1 MKSSFHTEVETPK
14 KDLPRIS
21 GSEAVIRSFLAEGVE
36 TIFGYPGGAIIPV
49 YNALYDYR
57 DKINHIL
64 VRHEQCAIHAAQGY
78 ARATGRTGVCI
89 VTSGP
94 GATNTVTGLADALLD
109 STPIVLISGQVAS
122 STLGTDAFQEINFI
136 EITQSV
142 TKWNCQ
148 VKRAED
154 IPAAI
159 AKAFYIASTGR
170 PGPVV
175 IDITKDAQAGF
186 AEFEYNP
193 VKFIRSYQPYPEVDN
208 DQIMEAVRLI
218 NFARKPMALIGQG
231 VILGG
236 AEQELK
242 EFLEKSGIPAASTLL
257 GLSALPTDHPQSVGM
272 LGLHG
277 YEVEKEVVYK
287 NFALALP
294 FAFRCFSGDESI
306 DDATIEQM
314 IVEYNTIYREES
326 EKLVELFD
334 GVVETL
340 DHLTKA
346 GVKVVITSN
355 NVKPVL
361 RRLTTNLGIAE
372 YIDDIV
378 SVEDVE
384 NVKPAPDIALE
395 VLRRYNISGE
405 EALVVGDA
413 TLDMDMGREAG
424 CHLCGVSFGSHT
436 PEMLRERGARYIID
450 HFSEIEKIVL
460 G

>member
-1 MKSSFHTEVETPK
+1 MNYKVVMLDFDGTTACTVP
-14 KDLPRIS
+14 
-21 GSEAVIRSFLAEGVE
+21 
-36 TIFGYPGGAIIPV
+36 AI
-49 YNALYDYR
+49 Y
-57 DKINHIL
+57 
-64 VRHEQCAIHAAQGY
+64 HAA
-78 ARATGRTGVCI
+78 
-89 VTSGP
+89 
-94 GATNTVTGLADALLD
+94 
-109 STPIVLISGQVAS
+109 
-122 STLGTDAFQEINFI
+122 
-136 EITQSV
+136 
-142 TKWNCQ
+142 
-148 VKRAED
+148 KR
-154 IPAAI
+154 
-159 AKAFYIASTGR
+159 
-170 PGPVV
+170 
-175 IDITKDAQAGF
+175 
-186 AEFEYNP
+186 
-193 VKFIRSYQPYPEVDN
+193 
-208 DQIMEAVRLI
+208 
-218 NFARKPMALIGQG
+218 
-231 VILGG
+231 
-236 AEQELK
+236 
-242 EFLEKSGIPAASTLL
+242 
-257 GLSALPTDHPQSVGM
+257 M

-314 IVEYNTIYREES
+314 IVEYNTIYKEES

-361 RRLTTNLGIAE
+361 RRLATNLGIAK

-405 EALVVGDA
+405 ESLVVGDA

-436 PEMLRERGARYIID
+436 PEMLRERGARYIVD

>member
-1 MKSSFHTEVETPK
+1 MLDFDGTTACTVP
-14 KDLPRIS
+14 
-21 GSEAVIRSFLAEGVE
+21 
-36 TIFGYPGGAIIPV
+36 AI
-49 YNALYDYR
+49 Y
-57 DKINHIL
+57 
-64 VRHEQCAIHAAQGY
+64 HAA
-78 ARATGRTGVCI
+78 
-89 VTSGP
+89 
-94 GATNTVTGLADALLD
+94 
-109 STPIVLISGQVAS
+109 
-122 STLGTDAFQEINFI
+122 
-136 EITQSV
+136 
-142 TKWNCQ
+142 
-148 VKRAED
+148 KR
-154 IPAAI
+154 
-159 AKAFYIASTGR
+159 
-170 PGPVV
+170 
-175 IDITKDAQAGF
+175 
-186 AEFEYNP
+186 
-193 VKFIRSYQPYPEVDN
+193 
-208 DQIMEAVRLI
+208 
-218 NFARKPMALIGQG
+218 
-231 VILGG
+231 
-236 AEQELK
+236 
-242 EFLEKSGIPAASTLL
+242 
-257 GLSALPTDHPQSVGM
+257 M

-314 IVEYNTIYREES
+314 IVEYNTIYKEES

-361 RRLTTNLGIAE
+361 HRLTTNLGIAE

-405 EALVVGDA
+405 ESLVVGDA

>member
-1 MKSSFHTEVETPK
+1 MNYKVVMLDFDGTTACTVP
-14 KDLPRIS
+14 
-21 GSEAVIRSFLAEGVE
+21 
-36 TIFGYPGGAIIPV
+36 AI
-49 YNALYDYR
+49 Y
-57 DKINHIL
+57 
-64 VRHEQCAIHAAQGY
+64 HAA
-78 ARATGRTGVCI
+78 
-89 VTSGP
+89 
-94 GATNTVTGLADALLD
+94 
-109 STPIVLISGQVAS
+109 
-122 STLGTDAFQEINFI
+122 
-136 EITQSV
+136 
-142 TKWNCQ
+142 
-148 VKRAED
+148 KR
-154 IPAAI
+154 
-159 AKAFYIASTGR
+159 
-170 PGPVV
+170 
-175 IDITKDAQAGF
+175 
-186 AEFEYNP
+186 
-193 VKFIRSYQPYPEVDN
+193 
-208 DQIMEAVRLI
+208 
-218 NFARKPMALIGQG
+218 
-231 VILGG
+231 
-236 AEQELK
+236 
-242 EFLEKSGIPAASTLL
+242 
-257 GLSALPTDHPQSVGM
+257 M

-314 IVEYNTIYREES
+314 IVEYNTIYKEES

-334 GVVETL
+334 GVTETL

-361 RRLTTNLGIAE
+361 RRLTTNLGIAK

-405 EALVVGDA
+405 ESLVVGDA

>member
-1 MKSSFHTEVETPK
+1 MNYKVVMLDFDGTTACTVP
-14 KDLPRIS
+14 
-21 GSEAVIRSFLAEGVE
+21 
-36 TIFGYPGGAIIPV
+36 AI
-49 YNALYDYR
+49 Y
-57 DKINHIL
+57 
-64 VRHEQCAIHAAQGY
+64 HAA
-78 ARATGRTGVCI
+78 
-89 VTSGP
+89 
-94 GATNTVTGLADALLD
+94 
-109 STPIVLISGQVAS
+109 
-122 STLGTDAFQEINFI
+122 
-136 EITQSV
+136 
-142 TKWNCQ
+142 
-148 VKRAED
+148 KR
-154 IPAAI
+154 
-159 AKAFYIASTGR
+159 
-170 PGPVV
+170 
-175 IDITKDAQAGF
+175 
-186 AEFEYNP
+186 
-193 VKFIRSYQPYPEVDN
+193 
-208 DQIMEAVRLI
+208 
-218 NFARKPMALIGQG
+218 
-231 VILGG
+231 
-236 AEQELK
+236 
-242 EFLEKSGIPAASTLL
+242 
-257 GLSALPTDHPQSVGM
+257 M

>member
-1 MKSSFHTEVETPK
+1 MNYKVVMLDFDGTTACTVP
-14 KDLPRIS
+14 
-21 GSEAVIRSFLAEGVE
+21 
-36 TIFGYPGGAIIPV
+36 AI
-49 YNALYDYR
+49 Y
-57 DKINHIL
+57 
-64 VRHEQCAIHAAQGY
+64 HAA
-78 ARATGRTGVCI
+78 
-89 VTSGP
+89 
-94 GATNTVTGLADALLD
+94 
-109 STPIVLISGQVAS
+109 
-122 STLGTDAFQEINFI
+122 
-136 EITQSV
+136 
-142 TKWNCQ
+142 
-148 VKRAED
+148 KR
-154 IPAAI
+154 
-159 AKAFYIASTGR
+159 
-170 PGPVV
+170 
-175 IDITKDAQAGF
+175 
-186 AEFEYNP
+186 
-193 VKFIRSYQPYPEVDN
+193 
-208 DQIMEAVRLI
+208 
-218 NFARKPMALIGQG
+218 
-231 VILGG
+231 
-236 AEQELK
+236 
-242 EFLEKSGIPAASTLL
+242 
-257 GLSALPTDHPQSVGM
+257 M

-314 IVEYNTIYREES
+314 IVEYNTIYKEES

-361 RRLTTNLGIAE
+361 RRLTTNLGIAK

-405 EALVVGDA
+405 ESLVVGDA

>member
-1 MKSSFHTEVETPK
+1 MNYKVVMLDFDGTTACTVP
-14 KDLPRIS
+14 
-21 GSEAVIRSFLAEGVE
+21 
-36 TIFGYPGGAIIPV
+36 AI
-49 YNALYDYR
+49 Y
-57 DKINHIL
+57 
-64 VRHEQCAIHAAQGY
+64 HAA
-78 ARATGRTGVCI
+78 
-89 VTSGP
+89 
-94 GATNTVTGLADALLD
+94 
-109 STPIVLISGQVAS
+109 
-122 STLGTDAFQEINFI
+122 
-136 EITQSV
+136 
-142 TKWNCQ
+142 
-148 VKRAED
+148 KR
-154 IPAAI
+154 
-159 AKAFYIASTGR
+159 
-170 PGPVV
+170 
-175 IDITKDAQAGF
+175 
-186 AEFEYNP
+186 
-193 VKFIRSYQPYPEVDN
+193 
-208 DQIMEAVRLI
+208 
-218 NFARKPMALIGQG
+218 
-231 VILGG
+231 
-236 AEQELK
+236 
-242 EFLEKSGIPAASTLL
+242 
-257 GLSALPTDHPQSVGM
+257 M

-314 IVEYNTIYREES
+314 IVEYNTIYKEES

-405 EALVVGDA
+405 ESLVVGDA

>member
-1 MKSSFHTEVETPK
+1 MNYKVVMLDFDGTTACTVP
-14 KDLPRIS
+14 
-21 GSEAVIRSFLAEGVE
+21 
-36 TIFGYPGGAIIPV
+36 AI
-49 YNALYDYR
+49 Y
-57 DKINHIL
+57 
-64 VRHEQCAIHAAQGY
+64 HAA
-78 ARATGRTGVCI
+78 
-89 VTSGP
+89 
-94 GATNTVTGLADALLD
+94 
-109 STPIVLISGQVAS
+109 
-122 STLGTDAFQEINFI
+122 
-136 EITQSV
+136 
-142 TKWNCQ
+142 
-148 VKRAED
+148 KR
-154 IPAAI
+154 
-159 AKAFYIASTGR
+159 
-170 PGPVV
+170 
-175 IDITKDAQAGF
+175 
-186 AEFEYNP
+186 
-193 VKFIRSYQPYPEVDN
+193 
-208 DQIMEAVRLI
+208 
-218 NFARKPMALIGQG
+218 
-231 VILGG
+231 
-236 AEQELK
+236 
-242 EFLEKSGIPAASTLL
+242 
-257 GLSALPTDHPQSVGM
+257 M

-314 IVEYNTIYREES
+314 IVEYNSIYKEES

-361 RRLTTNLGIAE
+361 HRLTTNLGIAE

-405 EALVVGDA
+405 ESLVVGDA

>member
-1 MKSSFHTEVETPK
+1 MNYKVVMLDFDGTTACTVP
-14 KDLPRIS
+14 
-21 GSEAVIRSFLAEGVE
+21 
-36 TIFGYPGGAIIPV
+36 AI
-49 YNALYDYR
+49 Y
-57 DKINHIL
+57 
-64 VRHEQCAIHAAQGY
+64 HAA
-78 ARATGRTGVCI
+78 
-89 VTSGP
+89 
-94 GATNTVTGLADALLD
+94 
-109 STPIVLISGQVAS
+109 
-122 STLGTDAFQEINFI
+122 
-136 EITQSV
+136 
-142 TKWNCQ
+142 
-148 VKRAED
+148 KR
-154 IPAAI
+154 
-159 AKAFYIASTGR
+159 
-170 PGPVV
+170 
-175 IDITKDAQAGF
+175 
-186 AEFEYNP
+186 
-193 VKFIRSYQPYPEVDN
+193 
-208 DQIMEAVRLI
+208 
-218 NFARKPMALIGQG
+218 
-231 VILGG
+231 
-236 AEQELK
+236 
-242 EFLEKSGIPAASTLL
+242 
-257 GLSALPTDHPQSVGM
+257 M

-314 IVEYNTIYREES
+314 IVEYNTIYKEES

-361 RRLTTNLGIAE
+361 HRLTTNLGIAE

-405 EALVVGDA
+405 ESLVVGDA

>member
-1 MKSSFHTEVETPK
+1 MNYKVVMLDFDGTTACTVP
-14 KDLPRIS
+14 
-21 GSEAVIRSFLAEGVE
+21 
-36 TIFGYPGGAIIPV
+36 AI
-49 YNALYDYR
+49 Y
-57 DKINHIL
+57 
-64 VRHEQCAIHAAQGY
+64 HAA
-78 ARATGRTGVCI
+78 
-89 VTSGP
+89 
-94 GATNTVTGLADALLD
+94 
-109 STPIVLISGQVAS
+109 
-122 STLGTDAFQEINFI
+122 
-136 EITQSV
+136 
-142 TKWNCQ
+142 
-148 VKRAED
+148 KR
-154 IPAAI
+154 
-159 AKAFYIASTGR
+159 
-170 PGPVV
+170 
-175 IDITKDAQAGF
+175 
-186 AEFEYNP
+186 
-193 VKFIRSYQPYPEVDN
+193 
-208 DQIMEAVRLI
+208 
-218 NFARKPMALIGQG
+218 
-231 VILGG
+231 
-236 AEQELK
+236 
-242 EFLEKSGIPAASTLL
+242 
-257 GLSALPTDHPQSVGM
+257 M

-314 IVEYNTIYREES
+314 IVEYNTIYKEES

-405 EALVVGDA
+405 ESLVVGDA

-436 PEMLRERGARYIID
+436 PEMLRERGGRYIID